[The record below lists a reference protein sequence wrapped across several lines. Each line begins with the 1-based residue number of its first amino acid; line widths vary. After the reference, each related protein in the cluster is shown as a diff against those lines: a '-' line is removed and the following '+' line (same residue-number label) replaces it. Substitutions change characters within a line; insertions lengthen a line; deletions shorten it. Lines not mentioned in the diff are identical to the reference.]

1 MNVLVRAQDIEVN
14 ERKLVLRTI
23 LSTSGGE
30 LGMES
35 KGKHWLFIS

>member
-23 LSTSGGE
+23 LSTSGVE